1 MSFRTFA
8 LSNGNMPRNVVGRHD
23 RERKTKLDQCLLWDA
38 IENDNRKTG
47 CFECR
52 CPALPFDQ
60 PSLLYCAFNIFN
72 KIQYFSCVSLIG
84 STYSFALSL
93 FFLPIN
99 PIRFQFS
106 CFCKNKAETNEYGK
120 KQNQSIKK
128 LYFNYRT
135 SHDLLIS
142 LQHPYETGFGLCF
155 HSRLSIPFLSIF
167 FLCHCV
173 VLNSLAS
180 NNFISQTNKSR
191 NYKIICRWEAVVGGW
206 NMTGRYFLCLFCI
219 NSKSQ
224 RQHSNYSLVKIILLV
239 VRCFSASSCLC
250 FPSMRV

>member
-1 MSFRTFA
+1 MIIARQAA
-8 LSNGNMPRNVVGRHD
+8 LSVVAQRFLLINLRFSTAHLIYST
-23 RERKTKLDQCLLWDA
+23 RFSIFLVCLLLAQLTHSLFRCFFCLSIQFDSNFPA
-38 IENDNRKTG
+38 SAKIKQKPTNTEKTESKYKKVV
-47 CFECR
+47 FQLPNITR
-52 CPALPFDQ
+52 SSYFPAAYIRNWIWLV
-60 PSLLYCAFNIFN
+60 L
-72 KIQYFSCVSLIG
+72 
-84 STYSFALSL
+84 SFAS
-93 FFLPIN
+93 FHS
-99 PIRFQFS
+99 FS
-106 CFCKNKAETNEYGK
+106 
-120 KQNQSIKK
+120 
-128 LYFNYRT
+128 LYF
-135 SHDLLIS
+135 
-142 LQHPYETGFGLCF
+142 
-155 HSRLSIPFLSIF
+155 F

-206 NMTGRYFLCLFCI
+206 NMTGRYFLGLFCI